1 MGKWGH
7 TVNFSSLE
15 NSYKQLVTVLPDYII
30 LFYASE
36 SGKNDPLLLKLK
48 NISDELRI
56 PLTLLETY
64 DDAKYLMLQINRI
77 ITELITSPF
86 GKNFFFKYIDG
97 VIKKLATG
105 EPVRLTADSSQI
117 INSLFASL
125 ISQKRLDIP
134 SVPETETESELLKSH
149 TANQEKRNL
158 ETRLWAAFENKKFRL
173 YYQPVMSLAH
183 DRISGF
189 EALIRLVDEN
199 DNIISPDNFIAVAE
213 ESALI
218 YPLGLW
224 IVEEACRQMQAWK
237 ARFHIDTSLRINVN
251 ISPRQFIFPDLAKS
265 ILEIIDKYDI
275 SSEDIGFEIT
285 ESALMGDMESAN
297 LALLEF
303 RSRNFMIYM
312 DDFGT
317 GYSSLS
323 YLMHFP
329 VNTIKID
336 QSFVKWMHIDDQS
349 EILVKSII
357 ALAHNL
363 GLKVVAEGTDDE
375 SHIELLKLFGCD
387 YAQGYYFAKPLP
399 PDEAENF
406 LEKYLKK
413 TYTASN
419 PLL

>member
-1 MGKWGH
+1 MDNIQDRVSLNILVVNFPDYKHQEIRSIIGKWGH
-7 TVNFSSLE
+7 TVDFSSLE

-30 LFYASE
+30 LFYTSE
-36 SGKNDPLLLKLK
+36 SEKNDSLLLKLK

-56 PLTLLETY
+56 PLALLETS
-64 DDAKYLMLQINRI
+64 DDAKYITLQINKI

-134 SVPETETESELLKSH
+134 SVPENETAFELHKRH

-158 ETRLWAAFENKKFRL
+158 EARLWSAFENKKFRL

-224 IVEEACRQMQAWK
+224 IVEEACRQMQGWK

-297 LALLEF
+297 SGHA
-303 RSRNFMIYM
+303 
-312 DDFGT
+312 
-317 GYSSLS
+317 
-323 YLMHFP
+323 
-329 VNTIKID
+329 
-336 QSFVKWMHIDDQS
+336 
-349 EILVKSII
+349 IL
-357 ALAHNL
+357 
-363 GLKVVAEGTDDE
+363 
-375 SHIELLKLFGCD
+375 
-387 YAQGYYFAKPLP
+387 
-399 PDEAENF
+399 
-406 LEKYLKK
+406 
-413 TYTASN
+413 
-419 PLL
+419 